1 MTDKPLPDEPFP
13 EDERVRLLLMAAAE
27 AEGGIVPPGAAFTA
41 RARRSLVRR
50 RLAVVTATFAA
61 GAAAA
66 AGVLLASGVTGDDDP
81 PPASEQCLNDTVRNI
96 EDRQA
101 QGYRPVYGTLH
112 EDWIPVD
119 DGVTKSS
126 GFRFD
131 IEGALADGR
140 GVPSSGSVTV
150 WHPVNEAQL
159 PEPGRYVLLLD
170 RADRPDRDGTPL
182 FHLAPERAL
191 PLDTDDRVELRCADG
206 STGSVPRDRLRAA
219 TNGE

>member
-1 MTDKPLPDEPFP
+1 MTDKPIP
-13 EDERVRLLLMAAAE
+13 EEERVRLLLMAAAE
-27 AEGGIVPPGAAFTA
+27 PEGGVAPPGAAFTA

-50 RLAVVTATFAA
+50 RLAVVTAATLAA

-66 AGVLLASGVTGDDDP
+66 AGVLLAGGVTGDDDP
-81 PPASEQCLNDTVRNI
+81 PPASEQCLSDAVRNI

-126 GFRFD
+126 AFRFD

-150 WHPVNEAQL
+150 WHPASEAQL

-191 PLDTDDRVELRCADG
+191 PLDTGDRVELRCADG

-219 TNGE
+219 MNGD